1 MDGMNRRA
9 GPGSLTAWQLVA
21 VLVGA
26 GCALGAGVAVYRRVQ
41 RRATDA
47 PLVAA
52 RIPTAVDPDD
62 VAADW
67 CAPGFEPIRGGA
79 CFASGAAKSAAPL
92 IVYLHGRYAREAA
105 AEEVDRQRRLAARA
119 TALGFAVLA
128 IRGRLGE
135 CTAPEL
141 ASWYCWPSNEN
152 NADSGPAF
160 VSGWTAALAA
170 AEERAGSRRRF
181 LIGFSNGGYFS
192 GLIASRGLLDVDAV
206 VVAHGGPVEPVHPL
220 RGTPPLLL
228 LSADDDVAQ
237 DEMIRFDEELTRE
250 RWAHDSYARA
260 GSHGLSDLDI
270 DAALSFFVRV
280 GEALPLN
287 PPLPLHRAVR
297 HLRDAGADDPT
308 QARDTQWG
316 GEAAAAESVDPGATD
331 QWERDELSR
340 ED

>member
-1 MDGMNRRA
+1 MVGMSRRA

-21 VLVGA
+21 VLVGT
-26 GCALGAGVAVYRRVQ
+26 GCALGAGLAVYRRV
-41 RRATDA
+41 RGVTDA

-52 RIPTAVDPDD
+52 RFSTAADPDD

-79 CFASGAAKSAAPL
+79 CFASGAATSEAPL
-92 IVYLHGRYAREAA
+92 IVYLHGRYARDAA

-119 TALGFAVLA
+119 TAVGFAVLA
-128 IRGRLGE
+128 MRGRLGA

-170 AEERAGSRRRF
+170 ARERAGSRRRF

-192 GLIASRGLLDVDAV
+192 GLIVSRGLLDVDGV

-270 DAALSFFVRV
+270 DAALSFFARV

-297 HLRDAGADDPT
+297 HLRDAGADSPT
-308 QARDTQWG
+308 QVDDAQG
-316 GEAAAAESVDPGATD
+316 GGAAAAAEAAEPGATD
-331 QWERDELSR
+331 QGERDELPG